1 MSTDQFFTDVSA
13 FAVTLR
19 ELHAQ
24 RRGRVISGR
33 SKRAHR
39 AVLKKTDRDKV
50 LGKTGG
56 RCHIC
61 GGTINADD
69 WQADHILAHS
79 TGGAH
84 LVENYLPAHSIC
96 NNYRWHYDAEEFQWI
111 LKLGV
116 WLRTQIEKETLIGQE
131 VGHKFCE
138 HERRRAGR
146 RKLATSDLT
155 ASDGM

>member
-1 MSTDQFFTDVSA
+1 MQADQLFSEVSA
-13 FAVTLR
+13 FAEAMR

-24 RRGRVISGR
+24 RRGRVVSGR
-33 SKRAHR
+33 SERAPR
-39 AVLKKTDRDKV
+39 AVLAKTDRGKV

-61 GGTINADD
+61 GGTIDADA
-69 WQADHILAHS
+69 WQADHVLAHS

-84 LVENYLPAHSIC
+84 SVDNYLPAHSIC

-116 WLRTQIEKETLIGQE
+116 WLGTQIEKETAIGQE
-131 VGHKFCE
+131 VGQRFCD

-146 RKLATSDLT
+146 RKPAPSKE
-155 ASDGM
+155 